1 MHNTITVLGL
11 VLGGILLGLELSV
24 IFFVCFR
31 YRAPE
36 VLLRSTNYN
45 SPIDLWAVGCIMAE
59 VYTFRPLFPGA
70 SEVDEIFKVCSILG
84 TPTKVKPRH
93 IAWFYAIFKDMM
105 RTKHA
110 WWCESDAK
118 PRSWEALTL
127 FLSLLHINWFFTS
140 FVQKLLIAV

>member
-1 MHNTITVLGL
+1 MLSEIVSIHQLFNQEHFMVISLA
-11 VLGGILLGLELSV
+11 LLLLNEDVYL
-24 IFFVCFR
+24 CR

-84 TPTKVKPRH
+84 TPTKVRVYCDPNTHRNPCTT
-93 IAWFYAIFKDMM
+93 I
-105 RTKHA
+105 
-110 WWCESDAK
+110 CG
-118 PRSWEALTL
+118 
-127 FLSLLHINWFFTS
+127 SLAS
-140 FVQKLLIAV
+140 

>member
-1 MHNTITVLGL
+1 MGFNQEDFTFKLLGL
-11 VLGGILLGLELSV
+11 VWLLSEYQNEHVNPSL
-24 IFFVCFR
+24 CR

-84 TPTKVKPRH
+84 TPTKVCCDPNRN
-93 IAWFYAIFKDMM
+93 I
-105 RTKHA
+105 
-110 WWCESDAK
+110 C
-118 PRSWEALTL
+118 
-127 FLSLLHINWFFTS
+127 TS
-140 FVQKLLIAV
+140 IKFVAS